1 MVTETDELR
10 DALNRAAMLYP
21 EDADNRAALLRRII
35 HEGTVATLSQNENR
49 LIERRRSID
58 TLSQSLSG
66 VWDQSSVDELR
77 EDWPE

>member
-21 EDADNRAALLRRII
+21 EDADNRATLLRRII